1 MLSNGVD
8 IVEISRIRRVFE
20 RHPERFL
27 RRVYTNREIAY
38 CRGRLPELAV
48 RFAGK
53 EAISKALG
61 TGLRGIHW
69 RELEIL
75 PDRRGKPNV
84 VLHGR
89 AAARAQELGLKSW
102 AISLSHAQEYAVAFV
117 VATS

>member
-8 IVEISRIRRVFE
+8 IVEISRVRRVFE
-20 RHPERFL
+20 RHPDRFL
-27 RRVYTNREIAY
+27 RRVFTENEVAH

-61 TGLRGIHW
+61 TGLRGIRW
-69 RELEIL
+69 RDMEIL
-75 PDRRGKPNV
+75 PDRRGKPHV
-84 VLHGR
+84 FLHGR
-89 AAARAQELGLKSW
+89 AAARAEQLGLSTW

-117 VATS
+117 VASE